1 MSRLGLVLYLMVVCF
16 YGCKVFKQT
25 ARVEHSSATQ
35 VEAAELLWKQAD
47 RERRI
52 YSYWN
57 DSGFYQFEVMRERLG
72 EAKSG
77 RITVKERQEDSA
89 KFVKKEVKGWG
100 IWFNIM
106 FGVIVVIG
114 LIWFIKGLTSR
125 RLKQNHR

>member
-1 MSRLGLVLYLMVVCF
+1 MSRLGLALYLMVVCF

-25 ARVEHSSATQ
+25 ARVKHNSATQ

-57 DSGFYQFEVMRERLG
+57 DSGFYQFEVMRERVG

-77 RITVKERQEDSA
+77 RIMLNEKQEDSA
-89 KFVKKEVKGWG
+89 KFVKRDMKGWG
-100 IWFNIM
+100 IWID
-106 FGVIVVIG
+106 VIG
-114 LIWFIKGLTSR
+114 CAIVAFWIIWFINKR
-125 RLKQNHR
+125 MVLK